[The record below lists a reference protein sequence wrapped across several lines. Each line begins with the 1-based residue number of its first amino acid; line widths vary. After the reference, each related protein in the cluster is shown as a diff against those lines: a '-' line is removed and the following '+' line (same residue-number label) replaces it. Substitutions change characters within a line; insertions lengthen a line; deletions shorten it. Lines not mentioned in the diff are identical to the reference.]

1 MRVSSNIVA
10 TSNELTR
17 YFLLDVTKIAE
28 DLTLPNPEYVNQ
40 TRFGRKGSFYKKVD
54 KNICYLKKTGDNYI
68 VPRFYAPLPVGI
80 KDETV
85 SGRKLTSSS
94 KIVLRDY
101 QKEFVDANSDK
112 FNHQGLLIE
121 AACGS
126 GKCHGKGTKILMYDG
141 SIKNVE
147 DIVVGDL
154 LMGDDSTPRKVLS
167 LARGREEMFVIHQ
180 NKGEDYTVNKSHILS
195 LQYRPWGSKNKIKS
209 RHRYAHEHYGEK
221 QDINLVDYLDF
232 SKYKKAQYYGYC
244 VPVDFPEAELPF
256 SPYLLGCW
264 LGDGTSKE
272 ISFTC
277 HKNDRKLI
285 SYYKEVSKKY
295 GLTFRRFKQ
304 INRDGSRNNSNL
316 YRLVGSRDNQG
327 HFYNPL
333 FVLFQK
339 ECLINNKHIP
349 EKFLV
354 NSRHNRLELLAGLID
369 TDGYVRKG
377 TVEITQKRKSLIEQ
391 IQRLCWS
398 LGFKATISEK
408 VIDKVSYWKLSI
420 IGNVHEIP
428 VRLLRKKLPP
438 RSINKDPYV
447 TGISIESIGE
457 GDYYGFTLDGN
468 HRYCLQDGTVT
479 HNTIMGIWLS
489 YEHGVQTMVLVP
501 TYYLAKQWKQRIE
514 ETTNASVFILT
525 AKDKEIPTQ
534 ADFTI
539 VVMDLFS
546 SRVLPEELVNNVGH
560 VILDEAHRVGAE
572 TYLPILEELPA
583 RYRTALTAT
592 FRRSDGVHR
601 ILKYHFG
608 EHLQMKS
615 RFPRPH
621 IYGVFTGVEVRGILS
636 KNRPHDKFVDFLDSL
651 NVPYHETK
659 SAVCVVP
666 DKRWTELADKMLSS
680 KQINKTSYRQICS
693 CISKVSKLAYPTI
706 EAYLNDHSG
715 RRKQVISIIQDALD
729 KGRTVLF
736 LSKRKDTLRSLYKY
750 FADYKPMLIVSETSE
765 RTAEEEEYLQ
775 TKCPLILGV
784 SQLAKEGLD
793 IDRLD
798 TLILHLPIKDTE
810 QAVGRICRLHPDKKQ
825 AVALYLVDNCPMTF
839 ATYSSAKKTYF
850 PINGKF
856 MGERN
861 LQTIKTVL

>member
-40 TRFGRKGSFYKKVD
+40 MRFGRKGSFYKKVD

-101 QKEFVDANSDK
+101 QKEFVDANSDM

-126 GKCHGKGTKILMYDG
+126 GKT
-141 SIKNVE
+141 
-147 DIVVGDL
+147 
-154 LMGDDSTPRKVLS
+154 
-167 LARGREEMFVIHQ
+167 
-180 NKGEDYTVNKSHILS
+180 
-195 LQYRPWGSKNKIKS
+195 
-209 RHRYAHEHYGEK
+209 
-221 QDINLVDYLDF
+221 
-232 SKYKKAQYYGYC
+232 
-244 VPVDFPEAELPF
+244 
-256 SPYLLGCW
+256 
-264 LGDGTSKE
+264 
-272 ISFTC
+272 
-277 HKNDRKLI
+277 LI
-285 SYYKEVSKKY
+285 S
-295 GLTFRRFKQ
+295 
-304 INRDGSRNNSNL
+304 
-316 YRLVGSRDNQG
+316 
-327 HFYNPL
+327 
-333 FVLFQK
+333 
-339 ECLINNKHIP
+339 
-349 EKFLV
+349 
-354 NSRHNRLELLAGLID
+354 
-369 TDGYVRKG
+369 
-377 TVEITQKRKSLIEQ
+377 
-391 IQRLCWS
+391 
-398 LGFKATISEK
+398 
-408 VIDKVSYWKLSI
+408 
-420 IGNVHEIP
+420 
-428 VRLLRKKLPP
+428 
-438 RSINKDPYV
+438 
-447 TGISIESIGE
+447 
-457 GDYYGFTLDGN
+457 
-468 HRYCLQDGTVT
+468 
-479 HNTIMGIWLS
+479 IWLS
-489 YEHGVQTMVLVP
+489 YVHGVQTMVLVP

-592 FRRSDGVHR
+592 FRRADGVHR

-636 KNRPHDKFVDFLDSL
+636 KNRPHDKFVDFLDSI